1 MPYRIDFLVWVG
13 ACALMC
19 ATACSSEITRAESDF
34 DVANGPSSGGGAG
47 SSDGGSPSDELGD
60 GNGFD
65 LVACESAPLPVD
77 QARRLNVTELNTIVD
92 DVLGDSSAPFSAIG
106 NDYGIRIGTSLGTSE
121 RFLTDYLEVAEQI
134 AGSYVERIDPESACD
149 QPDRACAKATLA
161 AVAAKLFRRP
171 VSDARLEGFASFADV
186 ALDSG
191 LSFDEGVAAGLT
203 AILMSPDFFTVGT
216 NVESEPGV
224 YVHDGHGVAENLAL
238 ALWNSVPDDA
248 LLAAVSDGSLDTPEG
263 IETQVR
269 RMLEDTKGARF
280 LRGFIDRH
288 FDFPSANAVPLGL
301 EDVEGN
307 REALAGDLRRE
318 AELLIEHVFANNLP
332 VETLVNGTTT
342 FINERLANYY
352 GYDGVSG
359 DEFVEFSTA
368 GTSRTSGLLTMGA
381 TLAQEVD
388 LIHRGVNV
396 LQTYLCEALV
406 APDPEVIEAALDDIP
421 DDATVRDEVDYRISN
436 SACAACH
443 VLIDPLGAAFER
455 FDAGGFERSTY
466 DNGDSTD
473 YSLEFQD
480 TTIAGPSDV
489 ANAVLDDRFL
499 PCMASQVL
507 GWVGARNI
515 SLYEESGRCASQR
528 LVVDTGSGVGMRDL
542 VVQAFT
548 SEVFRS
554 RVVE

>member
-1 MPYRIDFLVWVG
+1 MPYRIDLAVWVG
-13 ACALMC
+13 ACALLC
-19 ATACSSEITRAESDF
+19 AAACSSEITRAESDF
-34 DVANGPSSGGGAG
+34 DVAGGGTDG
-47 SSDGGSPSDELGD
+47 SSDDGSPTDELESGD
-60 GNGFD
+60 GFD

-77 QARRLNVTELNTIVD
+77 QARRLNVTELNTIVS
-92 DVLGDSSAPFSAIG
+92 DVLDDSSSPFSSIG

-134 AGSYVERIDPESACD
+134 ATDYIDRTDPESSCD
-149 QPDRACAKATLA
+149 QPDHECAKTFLTP
-161 AVAAKLFRRP
+161 VAAKLLRRP
-171 VSDARLEGFASFADV
+171 VSDARLDGFAAFTGIAID
-186 ALDSG
+186 AG

-203 AILMSPDFFTVGT
+203 AILMAPDFFTVGI

-224 YVHDGHGVAENLAL
+224 YVHDGYGVAENLAL
-238 ALWNSVPDDA
+238 AIWNSVPDET
-248 LLAAVSDGSLDTPEG
+248 LLAAVDDGSLDTAEG
-263 IETQVR
+263 IESQVR
-269 RMLEDTKGARF
+269 RMLDDSKGERF

-301 EDVEGN
+301 EDIEGD

-318 AELLIEHVFANNLP
+318 AELLIEQVFADNLP

-342 FINERLANYY
+342 FINERLADYY
-352 GYDGVSG
+352 GFEGVSG
-359 DEFVEFSTA
+359 DAFVEFSTV

-421 DDATVRDEVDYRISN
+421 DDATVRDEVDYRTSN

-455 FDAGGFERSTY
+455 FDAGGFERSVY

-473 YSLEFQD
+473 YSLSFQD
-480 TTIAGPSDV
+480 STIAGPSDV
-489 ANAVLDDRFL
+489 ASAVLQDRFL

-528 LVVDTGSGVGMRDL
+528 LVVDTGSDVGMRDL
-542 VVQAFT
+542 VVRAFA
-548 SEVFRS
+548 SDVFRS